1 MYITLF
7 PGRPDLPP
15 ASGGYRGSAMLVDPY
30 PQMKLPMRSM
40 KRSET
45 CLPLTVV
52 LAVLALMTALPLT
65 IAAQPAPPDIDFRA
79 GFDARPGAPTIEAL
93 LGHAMGD
100 AISDPDELTRAF
112 DGLVDAFPDRVR
124 KIPYARSW
132 QGRELFYLVIGT
144 PERVAALDAIRADI
158 QVIARPDRHDASAVE
173 AALARVPGTVWL
185 SHSVHGN
192 EIAPADASL
201 LLAHHLLTAADDPV
215 VERILAGTLV
225 FIDPMQNPDGRARF
239 VHRFEAGLGAEA
251 SSDRRAAEHD
261 EPWPS
266 GRVNHYLFDL
276 NRDWLAITQPET
288 AGRVAALLE
297 WYPLAFVDAHEMG
310 ADSTFFF
317 APEAVPYNPLL
328 VDDQRASLAL
338 FGRNNARWFDRLGLP
353 YFTREIFDAFY
364 PGYGASW
371 PSYYGAVAMTY
382 EQASVRGLA
391 MRREDGTEWTYEESV
406 QRYATT
412 LLATAET
419 VAEHRER
426 LWQAFADYRRSAI
439 EQSRQEGPR
448 AWVIP
453 AQSDQRGA
461 DRLAALLAR
470 HGADVLAIES
480 ERSACGR
487 TLAIGSYL
495 VPADQPAYR
504 KLRVLL
510 DDDVTLPEDFAR
522 EQERRRA
529 LDRPDEIYDV
539 TAWSLPAM
547 FNIDVERCTRPV
559 SREATRTVEA
569 GALPEG
575 RRSGPDDAVAFLV
588 PGGSRGTGEFLAA
601 AMRAGL
607 FIQSNEESF
616 IHRGREYASGSLILP
631 AGFQPDGALAT
642 LDRLAAQTGVEVV
655 GVDDSWIDEGPD
667 LGSST
672 VRRLHPPRIALAWDA
687 PTDSYAPGALRFL
700 LERRYGYPVTPVR
713 TATLGRAPLD
723 GFDVVI
729 LPDSGR
735 RGGYARVLGDPGRAH
750 LADWVE
756 NGGVLITLAGA
767 TEWAADAEVDLLA
780 IRAENQLRDEDAG
793 GRDGDRESE
802 QDADDDTARVPGT
815 ELTSLEDFERLV
827 QPEGEAPDEVA
838 GVLVR
843 AEVDGEHWLAAGI
856 APALNVLVRGDR
868 VFRPITRDRG
878 RNVVRFAGP
887 DDLRVGGYLWDEN
900 RRQLAYKPFVVDQPL
915 GRGRVIGFTEDPT
928 VRAYLD
934 GLDLLLL
941 NAALRAPSY
950 TGRLR

>member
-1 MYITLF
+1 
-7 PGRPDLPP
+7 
-15 ASGGYRGSAMLVDPY
+15 
-30 PQMKLPMRSM
+30 MRST
-40 KRSET
+40 KRSDHV
-45 CLPLTVV
+45 LPFSALLTAIV
-52 LAVLALMTALPLT
+52 LAAALPST
-65 IAAQPAPPDIDFRA
+65 IAAQTLQPDIDFRA

-93 LGHAMGD
+93 LGHAMGE
-100 AISDPDELTRAF
+100 AISEPDELARAF
-112 DGLVDAFPDRVR
+112 DGLTAAFPERVR
-124 KIPYARSW
+124 KIPYATSW

-144 PERVAALDAIRADI
+144 PERIAGLDAIRADI
-158 QVIARPDRHDASAVE
+158 QTIARPDRHDGSAIE
-173 AALARVPGTVWL
+173 AALERVPGTVWL

-192 EIAPADASL
+192 EIAPADAAL
-201 LLAHHLLTAADDPV
+201 LVAHHLLTAADDPV
-215 VERILAGTLV
+215 VERILGDALV

-239 VHRFEAGLGAEA
+239 VHRFEASLGAEA
-251 SSDRRAAEHD
+251 SPDRRAAEHD

-288 AGRVAALLE
+288 AGRVDALLD

-328 VDDQRASLAL
+328 VEEQRESLAL
-338 FGRNNARWFDRLGLP
+338 FGHNNARWFDRLGLP

-391 MRREDGTEWTYEESV
+391 MRREDGTEWTYGESV
-406 QRYATT
+406 ERYATA

-419 VAEHRER
+419 VAVNRER
-426 LWQAFADYRRSAI
+426 LWRAFAEYRRSAI
-439 EQSRQEGPR
+439 EQAREEGPR

-453 AQSDQRGA
+453 AQRDQRGA

-470 HGADVLAIES
+470 HGADVFALQAP
-480 ERSACGR
+480 RSACG
-487 TLAIGSYL
+487 LDLPAGSYL

-510 DDDVTLPEDFAR
+510 DDDVALPQDFAR

-547 FNIDVERCTRPV
+547 FNVDVARCARPV

-569 GALPEG
+569 DVLPAG
-575 RRSGPDDAVAFLV
+575 RRTGPDAAVVFLV

-601 AMRAGL
+601 ALRAGL
-607 FIQSNEESF
+607 FVQSNEEPF
-616 IHRGREYASGSLILP
+616 VHRGRSYPSGSLILP
-631 AGFQPDGALAT
+631 AAPQPEGTPAT
-642 LDRLAAQTGVEVV
+642 LDRLAAQTGVDVV
-655 GVDDSWIDEGPD
+655 GIDDSWIDDGPD

-672 VRRLHPPRIALAWDA
+672 VRRLHPPRVALAWDA
-687 PTDSYAPGALRFL
+687 PTDIYAPGALRFL
-700 LERRYGYPVTPVR
+700 LERRYGYPVTPIR

-729 LPDSGR
+729 LPDASGR
-735 RGGYARVLGDPGRAH
+735 WGGYGRVLGDAGRDH
-750 LADWVE
+750 LAEWVG
-756 NGGVLITLAGA
+756 NGGVLVTLAGA
-767 TEWAADAEVDLLA
+767 TAWAADAGVDLLA
-780 IRAENQLRDEDAG
+780 IRAEDQLRDGGSPGDDEAVDATI
-793 GRDGDRESE
+793 
-802 QDADDDTARVPGT
+802 DADGGADAEAKRVPGT
-815 ELTSLEDFERLV
+815 ELTSLEDFERLAR
-827 QPEGEAPDEVA
+827 PEDEAPDAVA

-843 AEVDGEHWLAAGI
+843 TEVDTEHWLAAGI
-856 APALNVLVRGDR
+856 KPTLNVLVRGDR

-887 DDLRVGGYLWDEN
+887 DDLRVAGYLWDEN
-900 RRQLAYKPFVVDQPL
+900 RRQLAFKPFVVDQPL

-934 GLDLLLL
+934 GLDLMLL
-941 NAALRAPSY
+941 NAVLRAPSY
-950 TGRLR
+950 TGRIR

>member
-1 MYITLF
+1 MPLTL
-7 PGRPDLPP
+7 RSTMRALPTLHL
-15 ASGGYRGSAMLVDPY
+15 SALLALLAMV
-30 PQMKLPMRSM
+30 
-40 KRSET
+40 
-45 CLPLTVV
+45 LPLSS
-52 LAVLALMTALPLT
+52 
-65 IAAQPAPPDIDFRA
+65 AAQPAGPDIDFRG
-79 GFDARPGAPTIEAL
+79 GFDARPGSPTIESL
-93 LGHAMGD
+93 LGHAMG
-100 AISDPDELTRAF
+100 AKVSDPDALTRAF
-112 DGLVDAFPDRVR
+112 DGLGDAFPDRVR
-124 KIPYARSW
+124 IVPYARSW
-132 QGRELFYLVIGT
+132 QGRDLFYVVIGT
-144 PERVAALDAIRADI
+144 PERIADLDRIQADI
-158 QVIARPDRHDASAVE
+158 QTIARPDRHPASE
-173 AALARVPGTVWL
+173 IDAALERVPGTVWL

-201 LLAHHLLTAADDPV
+201 LVAHHLLTAAADPV
-215 VERILAGTLV
+215 VERILSETLV

-251 SSDRRAAEHD
+251 SADRRAAEHD

-288 AGRVAALLE
+288 AGRVAVLLD

-328 VDDQRASLAL
+328 VDDQRASLEL

-391 MRREDGTEWTYEESV
+391 MRREDATEWTYEESV
-406 QRYATT
+406 QRYATA

-419 VAEHRER
+419 VAENRER
-426 LWQAFADYRRSAI
+426 LWRAFADYRRSAI
-439 EQSRQEGPR
+439 DQARAEGPR

-453 AQSDQRGA
+453 AQRDQRGA

-470 HGADVLAIES
+470 HGADVFALES
-480 ERSACGR
+480 ARSACGR
-487 TLAIGSYL
+487 ELAVGSYL
-495 VPADQPAYR
+495 VPGDQPAYR

-510 DDDVTLPEDFAR
+510 DDDVALPEDFAS

-529 LDRPDEIYDV
+529 LDRADEIYDV

-547 FNIDVERCTRPV
+547 FNVDVARCSRPV
-559 SREATRTVEA
+559 SADATLSVDPD
-569 GALPEG
+569 ALPEG
-575 RRSGPDDAVAFLV
+575 RRTGPDTAVAFLV
-588 PGGSRGTGEFLAA
+588 PGGSRGTGEFLAGA
-601 AMRAGL
+601 LRAGL
-607 FIQSNEESF
+607 FVQSNEEAF
-616 IHRGREYASGSLILP
+616 VHRGREYPSGSVILP
-631 AGFQPDGALAT
+631 SGYQPDGVLAT
-642 LDRLAAQTGVEVV
+642 LDRLAAQSGVEVIGV
-655 GVDDSWIDEGPD
+655 GDSWIEDGPD
-667 LGSST
+667 LGSGT

-687 PTDSYAPGALRFL
+687 PTDIYAPGALRFL
-700 LERRYGYPVTPVR
+700 LERRYGYSVTPVR

-729 LPDSGR
+729 LPDAGGR
-735 RGGYARVLGDPGRAH
+735 AGGYAGVLGESGRDH
-750 LADWVE
+750 LAEWVE
-756 NGGVLITLAGA
+756 RGGVLVTLAGA
-767 TEWAADAEVDLLA
+767 TEWAAGADVDLLA
-780 IRAENQLRDEDAG
+780 IRAEDQLRDEV
-793 GRDGDRESE
+793 
-802 QDADDDTARVPGT
+802 ADDSVSEPEPETDRLPGT
-815 ELTSLEDFERLV
+815 ELASLEDYERQV
-827 QPEGEAPDEVA
+827 QPADESPDSVA

-843 AEVDGEHWLAAGI
+843 AEVDAEHWLGAGI
-856 APALNVLVRGDR
+856 APTVTVLVRGDR
-868 VFRPITRDRG
+868 VFRPITHDLG

-887 DDLRVGGYLWDEN
+887 DELRVGGYLWDEN
-900 RRQLAYKPFVVDQPL
+900 RRQLAYKPFVVDQPR

-941 NAALRAPSY
+941 NAVLRAPSY
-950 TGRLR
+950 TGRYR